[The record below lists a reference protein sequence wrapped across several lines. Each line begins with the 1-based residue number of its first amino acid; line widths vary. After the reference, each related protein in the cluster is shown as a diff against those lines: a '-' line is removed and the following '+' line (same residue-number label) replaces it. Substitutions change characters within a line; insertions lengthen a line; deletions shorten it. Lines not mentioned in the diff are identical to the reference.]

1 MLLDFACKCPP
12 TGRPTVCLALKCNAN
27 KVAVAP
33 NQSAATRRVEIIE
46 RDVEFARHD
55 LDAVQ
60 PNSCALVRDISD
72 AAGLDALSACK
83 IHEHAAID
91 YRSADSAPLNRT
103 WLKHLPKSGHY
114 ALQLSKAAKRSMI
127 A

>member
-1 MLLDFACKCPP
+1 
-12 TGRPTVCLALKCNAN
+12 LKCDAN

-33 NQSAATRRVEIIE
+33 DQSAATRRVEIIE
-46 RDVEFARHD
+46 RNFEIGRHD

-60 PNSCALVRDISD
+60 PNSRTSVRDISD
-72 AAGLDALSACK
+72 AAGLDTLSACK
-83 IHEHAAID
+83 IHQHAAID
-91 YRSADSAPLNRT
+91 YRSAESAPLNRT

-114 ALQLSKAAKRSMI
+114 ALQLNRAAKRCMI